1 MQRDRY
7 ILRSLTPQPPLLQR
21 GGVVSKIP
29 LKPPPAPP
37 KEGSVGNNL
46 LRDNLKLFLIH
57 RGIAHS
63 TPLPMGEG
71 SGVGP
76 LPLSVGEGVG
86 G

>member
-1 MQRDRY
+1 MICSRRKDMVMDRH

-46 LRDNLKLFLIH
+46 LRDNLKAF
-57 RGIAHS
+57 
-63 TPLPMGEG
+63 PNQ
-71 SGVGP
+71 
-76 LPLSVGEGVG
+76 
-86 G
+86 